1 MVIIKGSNI
10 TVNSNNCT
18 FNFTESDY
26 VNGTIEQDMFLVD
39 IGMNSI
45 RDNINIKKL
54 PTRVSSITEEDNSN
68 NKSRYKIR

>member
-54 PTRVSSITEEDNSN
+54 KEIIEFFFFYIIDSKYLLIER
-68 NKSRYKIR
+68 K